1 MENRISLSLSG
12 VIAEACNLV
21 AGEALR
27 RRIRIDFDMEGKL
40 PPIAVDRIQIQQVL
54 VNLFR
59 NALEAMAPSTH
70 RELIASN
77 TRAADD
83 MIEIAVS
90 DTGSGF
96 AGDDLSNLFQ
106 PFFTTKETG
115 MGVGLSISRTIIE
128 THGGRMWAETNEA
141 GGATFRFTLP
151 VAPAKDTIDVA
162 G

>member
-1 MENRISLSLSG
+1 VFLRF
-12 VIAEACNLV
+12 NLDPSCDLV
-21 AGEALR
+21 LA
-27 RRIRIDFDMEGKL
+27 
-40 PPIAVDRIQIQQVL
+40 DRVQIQQVL

-96 AGDDLSNLFQ
+96 AGDALANLFQ

-128 THGGRMWAETNEA
+128 THGGRMWAETNKS

-151 VAPAKDTIDVA
+151 AAPAKDLIDVA